1 MIVIRINYIK
11 NRMQT
16 NKQTPSALLSYQAIS
31 INIIFFGS
39 MILRIA
45 TPPPYGYVVVTV
57 YEARG
62 VFGLVLRYK
71 CGGML

>member
-1 MIVIRINYIK
+1 
-11 NRMQT
+11 
-16 NKQTPSALLSYQAIS
+16 
-31 INIIFFGS
+31 

-71 CGGML
+71 VWRFPQDLSMILAIGFMMTYGSGGDWSLFSKETSV

>member
-1 MIVIRINYIK
+1 
-11 NRMQT
+11 
-16 NKQTPSALLSYQAIS
+16 
-31 INIIFFGS
+31 

-71 CGGML
+71 LWTFLDL

>member
-1 MIVIRINYIK
+1 
-11 NRMQT
+11 
-16 NKQTPSALLSYQAIS
+16 
-31 INIIFFGS
+31 

-71 CGGML
+71 LWHDFGYWTFLD